1 RADRFRAQLVLK
13 SGHQGTGGMVGKRC
27 HERTDQRI
35 QFPAGAGRYGHNR
48 MYGPEQTEY
57 RLRFFANILCL
68 CRRRLNT
75 GHIPFMAGLRF
86 VGLRHHKQHL
96 LMSPVQ
102 DVSPEILIHRQG
114 TVIGFNQPQYQVKFR
129 QNVTVQGF
137 ILCIPVPALA
147 HPGQVSDN
155 HAVTVTTQ
163 TEALHFPGAG
173 VNITDRCD
181 LPLKQRITE

>member
-1 RADRFRAQLVLK
+1 
-13 SGHQGTGGMVGKRC
+13 
-27 HERTDQRI
+27 
-35 QFPAGAGRYGHNR
+35 
-48 MYGPEQTEY
+48 
-57 RLRFFANILCL
+57 
-68 CRRRLNT
+68 
-75 GHIPFMAGLRF
+75 MAGLRF
-86 VGLRHHKQHL
+86 IGLHHHKQYP

-114 TVIGFNQPQYQVKFR
+114 TVIGFNQPQYQVQFE

-137 ILCIPVPALA
+137 ILCIPVPTLA

-155 HAVTVTTQ
+155 HAVTMAIQ

-173 VNITDRCD
+173 VNITDRGD

>member
-1 RADRFRAQLVLK
+1 
-13 SGHQGTGGMVGKRC
+13 MVGKCC

-35 QFPAGAGRYGHNR
+35 QFPAGAGRYGNNP

-57 RLRFFANILCL
+57 RLRFFANVLCL
-68 CRRRLNT
+68 CGRRLNT

-86 VGLRHHKQHL
+86 IGLHHHKQYP
-96 LMSPVQ
+96 LMSPAQ

-114 TVIGFNQPQYQVKFR
+114 TVIGFNQPQYQVQFE

-155 HAVTVTTQ
+155 HAVTMAIQ

-173 VNITDRCD
+173 VNITDRGD

>member
-1 RADRFRAQLVLK
+1 
-13 SGHQGTGGMVGKRC
+13 MVGKRC

-35 QFPAGAGRYGHNR
+35 QFPAGAGRYGNNR

-57 RLRFFANILCL
+57 RLRFFANVLCL
-68 CRRRLNT
+68 CGRRLNT

-86 VGLRHHKQHL
+86 IGLHHHKQYP

-114 TVIGFNQPQYQVKFR
+114 TVIGFNQPQYQVQFE

-155 HAVTVTTQ
+155 HAVTMAIQ

-173 VNITDRCD
+173 VNITDRGD

>member
-1 RADRFRAQLVLK
+1 
-13 SGHQGTGGMVGKRC
+13 MVGKCC

-35 QFPAGAGRYGHNR
+35 QFPAGAGRYGNNP

-57 RLRFFANILCL
+57 RLRFFANVLCL
-68 CRRRLNT
+68 CGRRLNT

-86 VGLRHHKQHL
+86 IGLHHHKQYP

-147 HPGQVSDN
+147 HP
-155 HAVTVTTQ
+155 T
-163 TEALHFPGAG
+163 PGRS
-173 VNITDRCD
+173 VITM
-181 LPLKQRITE
+181 L

>member
-1 RADRFRAQLVLK
+1 
-13 SGHQGTGGMVGKRC
+13 MVGKRC

-57 RLRFFANILCL
+57 RLRFFANVLCL
-68 CRRRLNT
+68 CGRRLNT

-96 LMSPVQ
+96 LMSALQ

-114 TVIGFNQPQYQVKFR
+114 TVIGFNQPQYQVQFE

-155 HAVTVTTQ
+155 HAVTVATQ
-163 TEALHFPGAG
+163 TEAPYFPGAG
-173 VNITDRCD
+173 VNITDRGD
-181 LPLKQRITE
+181 LPLKQCITE

>member
-1 RADRFRAQLVLK
+1 
-13 SGHQGTGGMVGKRC
+13 
-27 HERTDQRI
+27 
-35 QFPAGAGRYGHNR
+35 
-48 MYGPEQTEY
+48 
-57 RLRFFANILCL
+57 
-68 CRRRLNT
+68 
-75 GHIPFMAGLRF
+75 MAGLRF
-86 VGLRHHKQHL
+86 IGLRHHKQYP

-102 DVSPEILIHRQG
+102 YVSPEILIHRQG
-114 TVIGFNQPQYQVKFR
+114 TVIGFNQPQYQVQFW

-137 ILCIPVPALA
+137 ILSIPVPALA

-181 LPLKQRITE
+181 LPLKQCITE